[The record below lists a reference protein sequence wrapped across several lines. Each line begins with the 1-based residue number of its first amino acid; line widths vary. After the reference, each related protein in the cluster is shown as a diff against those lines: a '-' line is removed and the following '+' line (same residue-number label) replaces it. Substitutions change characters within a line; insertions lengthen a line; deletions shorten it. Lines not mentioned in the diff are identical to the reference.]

1 MNDKPRLLVVSPL
14 LPWPLDAG
22 GKLRMYH
29 ILKGMSA
36 RYRITLLTLAV
47 DEENSEENRKP
58 FDFLQD
64 LVMIPISQG
73 RVWQVLRMF
82 ANLPRWL
89 AGMPAETVVK
99 RSSALL
105 RACRQMAG
113 QCRFEAVQI
122 EFTQN
127 IQYLD
132 AFEGSGI
139 PSILVAHDVSY
150 VSHERRAE
158 VSKGLRKWFWSR
170 EARMMRYY
178 EQVGWARFNRIV
190 AMSAVDRDIIL
201 RHVPNAQIDVA
212 PNGVDTADLQP
223 VEKGE
228 TPTLIFVG
236 WMRHLPNPDAVTW
249 FLDEI
254 WPLIKAGHASV
265 RFAIVGKGLPEYLKR
280 RVEAD
285 DRVDYR
291 GYVDDVGRHVGEA
304 WISVVPLRI
313 GSGTRLKILE
323 SMALGT
329 PVVATTVGAEGIAA
343 RNGEHLG
350 IADAPADFSRAVLEL
365 LADRARR
372 HCMAS
377 YARSLVE
384 SDYDWEAIA
393 EAAGDAVARAIE
405 GAAR

>member
-36 RYRITLLTLAV
+36 RYCITLLTLAV

-58 FDFLQD
+58 FDFLED
-64 LVMIPISQG
+64 LILIPISQG
-73 RVWQVLRMF
+73 RLRQVLRML

-99 RSSALL
+99 RSPALL
-105 RACRQMAG
+105 RACRLMAG
-113 QCRFEAVQI
+113 EGRFDAVQI

-127 IQYLD
+127 IQYLE

-139 PSILVAHDVSY
+139 PLVLVAHDVSY
-150 VSHERRAE
+150 ISHERRAE

-170 EARMMRYY
+170 EARMMRGY
-178 EQVGWARFNRIV
+178 ERAGWQRFDRIV
-190 AMSAVDRDIIL
+190 SMSAVDRDIIKQ
-201 RHVPNAQIDVA
+201 NAPDAEVDVA
-212 PNGVDTADLQP
+212 PNGVDTVDLLP
-223 VEKGE
+223 IEEGGA
-228 TPTLIFVG
+228 PTLIFVG

-254 WPLIKAGHASV
+254 WPLIKAGDTSI
-265 RFAIVGKGLPEYLKR
+265 RFAIAGKGLSDQLKR
-280 RVEAD
+280 RVDAD
-285 DRVDYR
+285 DQVDYL
-291 GYVDDVGRHVGEA
+291 GYVDDVGKHVGEA

-329 PVVATTVGAEGIAA
+329 PVVATAVGAEGIAV
-343 RNGEHLG
+343 RDGEHLR
-350 IADAPADFSRAVLEL
+350 IADAPVDFARAVREL
-365 LADRARR
+365 LADQARR
-372 HCMAS
+372 RGMAS
-377 YARSLVE
+377 SARRLVE
-384 SDYDWEAIA
+384 SDYDWKTIA
-393 EAAGDAVARAIE
+393 EAAGDAVARAIK